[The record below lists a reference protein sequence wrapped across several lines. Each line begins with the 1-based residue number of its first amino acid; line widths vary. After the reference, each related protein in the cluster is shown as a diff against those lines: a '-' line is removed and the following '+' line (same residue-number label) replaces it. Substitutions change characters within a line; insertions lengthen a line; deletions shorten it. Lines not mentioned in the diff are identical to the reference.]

1 MGGLSASPTKH
12 TGSRE
17 YPPMKHPGNHFP
29 PRSCRGSLAGP
40 ARQEAPGSMKRVGA
54 LSASPTKR
62 TGSREYPPVNHPGN
76 HSGST
81 CHSAI
86 GALSQCPACQDKTW
100 MPVPLSTQQ
109 PLHRREWA
117 RRALRAALK
126 QKPSEQTEETPKRQT
141 QTSCHGNS
149 KRCIQDMCHGLSSY
163 TLTLSLVLSF
173 SIPLLWNLNSTSP
186 PAAIMLQTL
195 PLEALHASDASAM
208 EASSVSHV
216 SHWLRCPGDE
226 TSQTLWMEVSR
237 EWAKA
242 TTRCTGSTSREVHP
256 GGEWAW
262 LGAAWQR

>member
-1 MGGLSASPTKH
+1 
-12 TGSRE
+12 
-17 YPPMKHPGNHFP
+17 
-29 PRSCRGSLAGP
+29 
-40 ARQEAPGSMKRVGA
+40 
-54 LSASPTKR
+54 
-62 TGSREYPPVNHPGN
+62 
-76 HSGST
+76 
-81 CHSAI
+81 
-86 GALSQCPACQDKTW
+86 

-141 QTSCHGNS
+141 QTSWPLQQRHSAPGHRNS

-256 GGEWAW
+256 GGAW